1 MRWESWDIFEPGRE
15 RLLFAY
21 KGFSLASLEGE
32 HTAGD
37 RGSRRELKEVIGEVV
52 WVNSNGGLDHST
64 DE

>member
-52 WVNSNGGLDHST
+52 
-64 DE
+64 